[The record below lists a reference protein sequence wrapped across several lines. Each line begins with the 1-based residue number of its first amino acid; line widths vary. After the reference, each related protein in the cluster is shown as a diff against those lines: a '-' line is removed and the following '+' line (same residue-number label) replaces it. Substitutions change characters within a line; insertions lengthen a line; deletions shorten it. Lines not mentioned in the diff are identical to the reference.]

1 MKLLPLTKNK
11 FALVDDDD
19 YYWLS
24 QWNWFA
30 VEIKNTWYARRSRKK
45 GVLRSN
51 EKYEIYLHRIVMRCN
66 ELDNTLVIDH
76 LDKNGLNNQ
85 KENLR
90 LCTKSENNKHTSS
103 HKNSSSQYLGVS
115 YDKNRNKWTASL
127 MNNGVRILFKRY
139 NTEIEAAQAYDITA
153 KTQFGVY
160 ANLNFK

>member
-1 MKLLPLTKNK
+1 MKLLPLTKDK

-30 VEIKNTWYARRSRKK
+30 VEIKNIWYARRSKKK

-51 EKYEIYLHRIVMRCN
+51 EKYEIYLHRIVMKCSN
-66 ELDNTLVIDH
+66 INFVIDH

-90 LCTKSENNKHTSS
+90 ICTKSENNKHTSS

-115 YDKNRNKWTASL
+115 YDKNRNKWSANL
-127 MNNGVRILFKRY
+127 MNNGKRILFKRY
-139 NTEIEAAQAYDITA
+139 NTEIEAAKAYDITA

>member
-1 MKLLPLTKNK
+1 MKLLPLTKDK

-30 VEIKNTWYARRSRKK
+30 VEIKNTWYARRSKKK
-45 GVLRSN
+45 GILRSN
-51 EKYEIYLHRIVMRCN
+51 EKYEIYLHRIVMRCS
-66 ELDNTLVIDH
+66 DIDFVIDH

-90 LCTKSENNKHTSS
+90 ICTKSENNKHTSS

-115 YDKNRNKWTASL
+115 YDKNRNKWSANL
-127 MNNGVRILFKRY
+127 MNNGKRILFKRY
-139 NTEIEAAQAYDITA
+139 NTEIEAAKAYDITA

>member
-1 MKLLPLTKNK
+1 MKLLPLTKDK

-30 VEIKNTWYARRSRKK
+30 VEIKNTWYARRSKKK
-45 GVLRSN
+45 GILRSN
-51 EKYEIYLHRIVMRCN
+51 EKYEIYLHRIVMRCS
-66 ELDNTLVIDH
+66 DIDFVIDH

-90 LCTKSENNKHTSS
+90 MCTKSENNKHTSS

-115 YDKNRNKWTASL
+115 YDKNRNKWSANL
-127 MNNGVRILFKRY
+127 MNNGKRILFKRY
-139 NTEIEAAQAYDITA
+139 NTEIEAAKAYDITA

>member
-1 MKLLPLTKNK
+1 MKLLPLTKDK

-30 VEIKNTWYARRSRKK
+30 VEIKNTWYARRSKKK

-51 EKYEIYLHRIVMRCN
+51 EKYEIYLHRIVMRCS
-66 ELDNTLVIDH
+66 DIDFVIDH

-90 LCTKSENNKHTSS
+90 MCTKSENNKHTSS

-115 YDKNRNKWTASL
+115 YDKNRNKWSANL
-127 MNNGVRILFKRY
+127 MNNGKRILFKRY
-139 NTEIEAAQAYDITA
+139 NTEIEAAKAYDITA

>member
-1 MKLLPLTKNK
+1 MKLLPLTKDK

-30 VEIKNTWYARRSRKK
+30 VEIKNTWYARRSKKK

-51 EKYEIYLHRIVMRCN
+51 EKYEIYLHRIVMRCSN
-66 ELDNTLVIDH
+66 IDFVIDH

-90 LCTKSENNKHTSS
+90 ICTKSENNKHTSS

-115 YDKNRNKWTASL
+115 YDKNRNKWSANL
-127 MNNGVRILFKRY
+127 MNNGKKILFKRY
-139 NTEIEAAQAYDITA
+139 NTEIEAAKAYDITA